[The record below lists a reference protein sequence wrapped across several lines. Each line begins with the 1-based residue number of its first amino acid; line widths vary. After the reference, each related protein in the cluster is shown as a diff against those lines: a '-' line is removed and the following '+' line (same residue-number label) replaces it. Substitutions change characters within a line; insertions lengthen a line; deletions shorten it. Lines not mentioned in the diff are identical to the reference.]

1 MNLKLW
7 LSAQGLSVRELAV
20 QMEVPAK
27 TVEDWVYRGV
37 VPKAQNIESLNNFIS
52 ATCAHHW
59 VIEPPNGPTSEGVC
73 QRCGERRAFTNSAEP
88 ASASMWLTSHRPK
101 AQ

>member
-1 MNLKLW
+1 MNLRLW
-7 LSAQGLSVRELAV
+7 LSEQGLSVRELAV
-20 QMEVPAK
+20 QLEVSPK

-37 VPKAQNIESLNNFIS
+37 VPMAQNLEGLNNFIS

-59 VIEPPNGPTSEGVC
+59 MIDRPNGPLSDGVC
-73 QRCGERRAFTNSAEP
+73 QRCGERREFANSTEQT
-88 ASASMWLTSHRPK
+88 SMWLNIHRPK